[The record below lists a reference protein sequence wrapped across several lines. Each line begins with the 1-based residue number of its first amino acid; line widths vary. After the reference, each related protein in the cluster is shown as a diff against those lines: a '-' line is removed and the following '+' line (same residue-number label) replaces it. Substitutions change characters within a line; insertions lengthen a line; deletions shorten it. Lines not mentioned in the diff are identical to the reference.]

1 MYDRGQ
7 EGIQVSKRKPEKVCH
22 SVEEASALIKHL
34 ANPNRLAVICYL
46 MEAPRTVTELEEDL
60 GIPQPTLSQQ
70 LTQLREA
77 GMILG
82 QRQARQVTYRIDD
95 ARILPVVQALR
106 LIFAE
111 LNDIRMQNRGDDM
124 PGIMDMFD

>member
-1 MYDRGQ
+1 MG
-7 EGIQVSKRKPEKVCH
+7 ESAVSKRKPEKVCH
-22 SVEEASALIKHL
+22 SVEEASALIKQL

-46 MEAPRTVTELEEDL
+46 IEAPRTVAELEEDL

-77 GMILG
+77 KMIIG
-82 QRQARQVTYRIDD
+82 QRQARQVIYRIEDS
-95 ARILPVVQALR
+95 RVLPLVQALR

-111 LNDIRMQNRGDDM
+111 LNDIRMQNRGGEGVL
-124 PGIMDMFD
+124 PGAMDMFD

>member
-1 MYDRGQ
+1 M
-7 EGIQVSKRKPEKVCH
+7 SKRKPEKVCH
-22 SVEEASALIKHL
+22 SVEEASALIKQL

-46 MEAPRTVTELEEDL
+46 IEAPRTVAELEEDL

-77 GMILG
+77 KMIIG
-82 QRQARQVTYRIDD
+82 QRQARQVIYRIEDS
-95 ARILPVVQALR
+95 RVLPLVQALR

-111 LNDIRMQNRGDDM
+111 LNDIRMQNRGGEGVL
-124 PGIMDMFD
+124 PGAMDMFD